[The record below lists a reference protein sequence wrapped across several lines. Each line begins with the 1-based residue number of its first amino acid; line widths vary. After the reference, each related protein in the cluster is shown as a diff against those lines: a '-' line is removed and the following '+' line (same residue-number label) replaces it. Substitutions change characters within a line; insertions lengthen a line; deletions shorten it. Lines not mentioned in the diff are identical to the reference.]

1 MIAYTRDEIISITD
15 LARNLSSSLAS
26 VIDYSKDKLA
36 ISKNNK
42 LEAVIVPIDEYE
54 RMAELYEEMENREIA
69 RIVEDRKDTKTISFE
84 ELLELRGI
92 DKNDL

>member
-54 RMAELYEEMENREIA
+54 RMAEFYQKFYRYKE
-69 RIVEDRKDTKTISFE
+69 K
-84 ELLELRGI
+84 LL
-92 DKNDL
+92 D